1 MKAADAIRAQRILEI
16 SNNRTPVTISEK
28 DVYKRQAISIAIAA
42 SGTFCTVQYHAEVLE
57 TFLLIN
63 IF

>member
-1 MKAADAIRAQRILEI
+1 MTTHLPPHFSFISIVGGVAVAI
-16 SNNRTPVTISEK
+16 
-28 DVYKRQAISIAIAA
+28 AISIAIAA